1 MMRHTRLATLGA
13 RYNMPMR
20 IGLTVVLAALSL
32 PLPLRAHAQDT
43 SLTTVARSMYGDM
56 AIIVQAR
63 PNQVRLAI
71 DDGKSNLFLWFVGT
85 DVRRW
90 CDSTERLLTRRR
102 RKADSTVWTS
112 ALHEPGMRQGT
123 ASLSIR
129 MDSGGPVHA
138 LFFADDSL
146 ITVRGRIEREEA
158 RTYVRILRQATA
170 IALGPETRPATAKR
184 KTGKP
189 N

>member
-1 MMRHTRLATLGA
+1 
-13 RYNMPMR
+13 MPMR
-20 IGLTVVLAALSL
+20 IGLTVVLAAL
-32 PLPLRAHAQDT
+32 PLQAQAQDT
-43 SLTTVARSMYGDM
+43 SLTTVARSMYGEM

-90 CDSTERLLTRRR
+90 SDSTERLLSRKR

-112 ALHEPGMRQGT
+112 VLSEPGMRQGT

-129 MDSGGPVHA
+129 VESGGPVHT

-146 ITVRGRIEREEA
+146 LTVRGRIEGEEA
-158 RTYVRILRQATA
+158 RTFARIMKQASA
-170 IALGPETRPATAKR
+170 IALGPETRPATARR
-184 KTGKP
+184 KPSKSP
-189 N
+189 QP

>member
-1 MMRHTRLATLGA
+1 MPGTRLATLGS

-20 IGLTVVLAALSL
+20 IGLTVVATALSFQ
-32 PLPLRAHAQDT
+32 AHAQDT
-43 SLTTVARSMYGDM
+43 TLTTVARSMYGDM

-71 DDGKSNLFLWFVGT
+71 DDGTSNLFLWFVGT

-90 CDSTERLLTRRR
+90 VDSTEKMLSRKR

-112 ALHEPGMRQGT
+112 ALLEPGMRQGT

-129 MDSGGPVHA
+129 MDSGSSVHT

-146 ITVRGRIEREEA
+146 VTVRGRIDRDEA
-158 RTYVRILRQATA
+158 RTYVRILRQASA
-170 IALGPETRPATAKR
+170 IALGPETRPATARR
-184 KTGKP
+184 KTGKSP
-189 N
+189 

>member
-1 MMRHTRLATLGA
+1 
-13 RYNMPMR
+13 MPMR
-20 IGLTVVLAALSL
+20 IGLTVVLAGL
-32 PLPLRAHAQDT
+32 PLQAQAQDT
-43 SLTTVARSMYGDM
+43 SLTTVARSIYGDM

-90 CDSTERLLTRRR
+90 SDSTERLLTRKR

-129 MDSGGPVHA
+129 VDSGGPVHT
-138 LFFADDSL
+138 LFFADDML
-146 ITVRGRIEREEA
+146 LTVRGRIEDDEA
-158 RTYVRILRQATA
+158 RTFARIMRQASA
-170 IALGPETRPATAKR
+170 IALGPETRPATARR
-184 KTGKP
+184 KPSKSPGP
-189 N
+189 